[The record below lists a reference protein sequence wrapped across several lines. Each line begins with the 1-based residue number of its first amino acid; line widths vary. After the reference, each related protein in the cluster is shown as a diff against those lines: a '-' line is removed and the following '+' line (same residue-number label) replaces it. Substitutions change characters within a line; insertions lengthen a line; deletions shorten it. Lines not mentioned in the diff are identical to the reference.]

1 MGTNGK
7 PVSDHD
13 VVIVGAGAAG
23 LNAALLL
30 ARARRQVA
38 VVDSGEP
45 RNAPAAHMHGFLTR
59 DGISPADFIEA
70 GRAEVLGYGARM
82 IDGRVDTV
90 ANADGGDFTVR
101 LGSGETLRARSI
113 LVATGLYDELPD
125 VPGVR
130 ERWGRDVVHCP
141 YCHGYEFRDQSI
153 GVLGTSPG
161 AVFHAQLIRQWS
173 ADVVLFAHTLDLTTE
188 DRDRLEARGV
198 SVVDGPVARVIVG
211 DDAVRGVEL
220 AEGATVS
227 RSAVFV
233 VPRMVPND
241 SLLTDLGCAV
251 ENGWVSVDRAG
262 ATSVPGVYAAGN
274 VTDPRAQV
282 ITAAGVGSAAGFAI
296 NLDLV
301 DKDIA
306 GALAT
311 VS

>member
-1 MGTNGK
+1 MGTNGN
-7 PVSDHD
+7 PVSDYD

-38 VVDSGEP
+38 VVDSGQP

-59 DGISPADFIEA
+59 DGISPADFLEA
-70 GRAEVLGYGARM
+70 GRAEVLGYGARL

-90 ANADGGDFTVR
+90 AGSAGGSFTVR
-101 LGSGETLRARSI
+101 LGSGETLYARSI
-113 LVATGLYDELPD
+113 LVATGLHDELPD

-173 ADVVLFAHTLDLTTE
+173 ADVVLFAHTLDLSTE
-188 DRDRLEARGV
+188 DRDRLEVRGV
-198 SVVDGPVARVIVG
+198 SVVDGPVARVIVD

-220 AEGATVS
+220 AEGATVA

-282 ITAAGVGSAAGFAI
+282 VTAAGVGSAAGFAI

-306 GALAT
+306 GALAA

>member
-1 MGTNGK
+1 MGTNGN
-7 PVSDHD
+7 PVSDYD

-38 VVDSGEP
+38 VVDSGQP

-59 DGISPADFIEA
+59 DGISPADFLEA
-70 GRAEVLGYGARM
+70 GRAEVLGYGARL

-90 ANADGGDFTVR
+90 AGSAGGSFTVR
-101 LGSGETLRARSI
+101 LGSGETLYARSI
-113 LVATGLYDELPD
+113 LVATGLHDELPD

-173 ADVVLFAHTLDLTTE
+173 ADVVLFAHTLDLSTE
-188 DRDRLEARGV
+188 DRDCLEARGV
-198 SVVDGPVARVIVG
+198 SVVDGPVARVIVD

-220 AEGATVS
+220 AEGATVA

-282 ITAAGVGSAAGFAI
+282 VTAAGVGSAAGFAI

-306 GALAT
+306 GALAA

>member
-1 MGTNGK
+1 MGTNGN
-7 PVSDHD
+7 PVSDYD

-38 VVDSGEP
+38 VVDSGQP
-45 RNAPAAHMHGFLTR
+45 RNAPASHMHGFLTR
-59 DGISPADFIEA
+59 DGISPADFLAA

-90 ANADGGDFTVR
+90 ANADGGNFTVR
-101 LGSGETLRARSI
+101 LGSGETLRARSV
-113 LVATGLYDELPD
+113 LVATGLHDELPD

-173 ADVVLFAHTLDLTTE
+173 ADVVLFAHTLDLSTE

-198 SVVDGPVARVIVG
+198 SVVDGPVARVIVDG
-211 DDAVRGVEL
+211 DAVRGVEL
-220 AEGATVS
+220 VEGATVS

-251 ENGWVSVDRAG
+251 DNGWVSVDRAG

-282 ITAAGVGSAAGFAI
+282 VTAAGIGSAAGFAI

-306 GALAT
+306 RALAA

>member
-1 MGTNGK
+1 MGTNGN
-7 PVSDHD
+7 PVSDYD

-38 VVDSGEP
+38 VVDSGQP
-45 RNAPAAHMHGFLTR
+45 RNAPASHMHGFLTR
-59 DGISPADFIEA
+59 DGISPADFLEA

-82 IDGRVDTV
+82 IDGRVDAV
-90 ANADGGDFTVR
+90 ANTDGGSFTVR
-101 LGSGETLRARSI
+101 LGSGETLRARSV
-113 LVATGLYDELPD
+113 LVATGLRDELPD

-173 ADVVLFAHTLDLTTE
+173 VDVVLFAHTLDLSTE

-198 SVVDGPVARVIVG
+198 SVVDGPVARVIVD

-220 AEGATVS
+220 VEGATVS

-282 ITAAGVGSAAGFAI
+282 VTAAGAGSAAGFAI

-311 VS
+311 AS

>member
-1 MGTNGK
+1 MGTNGN
-7 PVSDHD
+7 PVSDYD

-38 VVDSGEP
+38 VVDSGQP

-59 DGISPADFIEA
+59 DGISPADFLEA
-70 GRAEVLGYGARM
+70 GRAEVLGYGARL

-90 ANADGGDFTVR
+90 AGSAGGSFTVR
-101 LGSGETLRARSI
+101 LGSGETLYARSI
-113 LVATGLYDELPD
+113 LVATGLHDELPD

-173 ADVVLFAHTLDLTTE
+173 ADVVLFAHTLDLSTE

-198 SVVDGPVARVIVG
+198 SVVDGPVARVIVD

-220 AEGATVS
+220 AEGATVA

-282 ITAAGVGSAAGFAI
+282 VTAAGVGSAAGFAI

-306 GALAT
+306 GALAA